1 MLHWP
6 RPKGIVGEL
15 YDVAVLPGIRRP
27 AALGFKSDEI
37 RRVISVDKPPQT
49 QPAAGRRD
57 SFIGHSL

>member
-1 MLHWP
+1 MVRWP

-27 AALGFKSDEI
+27 AARGFKSDEI
-37 RRVISVDKPPQT
+37 RRVIAVGASPQT